1 MGRAIEVVMG
11 KNSGLAAILAAF
23 ASLLITLVP
32 VAGQAEDVPLI
43 NGLYLVLRDAE
54 NSKSLEPAA
63 ASERILIDDG
73 HLLEPTQPNLPDKP
87 RFVVLS
93 TEHFIPINLAH
104 RPTKKVDAQGKKQL
118 LLELAKSQVVP
129 LETFTRE
136 NCGRSVAIVI
146 GNQVVTVHKVR
157 EPIKGG
163 KMQITRCTDNGCD
176 VLYTEL
182 QNSGTVPQ

>member
-1 MGRAIEVVMG
+1 MCRAIEVAMG
-11 KNSGLAAILAAF
+11 RSSVLALVLSTLIGMHVAIAPPR
-23 ASLLITLVP
+23 V
-32 VAGQAEDVPLI
+32 QAEDGALV
-43 NGLYLVLRDAE
+43 NGIYLVLRDAE
-54 NSKSLEPAA
+54 NAKLLEPAGVG
-63 ASERILIDDG
+63 ERILIDDG
-73 HLLEPTQPNLPDKP
+73 YLLEPTQPNLPDKP

-93 TEHFIPINLAH
+93 TDQFIPINLAH
-104 RPTKKVDAQGKKQL
+104 KPTKKVDVQGKKQL
-118 LLELAKSQVVP
+118 LLELAKQQVVP

-182 QNSGTVPQ
+182 QNSEAVPQ